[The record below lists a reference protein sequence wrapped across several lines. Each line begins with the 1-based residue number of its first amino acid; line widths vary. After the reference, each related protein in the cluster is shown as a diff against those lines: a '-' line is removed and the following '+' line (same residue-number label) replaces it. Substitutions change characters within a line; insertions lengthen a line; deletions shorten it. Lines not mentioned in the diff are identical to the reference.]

1 MNKIE
6 RLSLRNLYTNP
17 HFSLCTP
24 KNVIKNLHVMLT
36 FTVASQELATVW
48 ISRREAVYVLRKFKK
63 NLDTRRQTA

>member
-6 RLSLRNLYTNP
+6 RLSQRTIYTSP

-24 KNVIKNLHVMLT
+24 KNVIKNLQVMLT
-36 FTVASQELATVW
+36 FTVTSQELATVI

-63 NLDTRRQTA
+63 NVDTRRQIA